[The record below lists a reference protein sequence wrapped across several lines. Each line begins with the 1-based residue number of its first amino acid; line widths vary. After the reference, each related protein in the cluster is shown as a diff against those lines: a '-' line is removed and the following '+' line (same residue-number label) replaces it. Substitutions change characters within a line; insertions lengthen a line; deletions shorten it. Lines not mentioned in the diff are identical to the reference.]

1 MPLWI
6 ILITISVLTF
16 SVATLLQRVLLK
28 DDQSD
33 PIAYSLAFQSLFT
46 TTAIII
52 ALLTHNFKLYIPNL
66 LTLIAVLSSGFLW
79 AGFSILSFKAF
90 KFADAG
96 SVTIISS
103 LGSVITAVLA
113 ILIYHNVLTLE
124 LAIGTILILLAIFI
138 LNHSKHSKVT
148 KKGIFYAFLA
158 TLFSGVAVIADIYA
172 LKSYSI
178 FTYLPMSAGITT
190 LIISIVFHKQVK
202 PAIQLTRSR
211 TFIKML
217 VFAFFYIIQ
226 AYTYYM
232 AYIAGGQI
240 SHVAIIS
247 RFYIVL
253 TAILSI
259 IFLGERENIK
269 KKVIASILATIGVI
283 LLG

>member
-6 ILITISVLTF
+6 VLITISVLTF
-16 SVATLLQRVLLK
+16 SAATLLQRVLLK

-33 PIAYSLAFQSLFT
+33 PIAYSLAFQLVYT
-46 TTAIII
+46 TSTIII
-52 ALLTHNFKLYIPNL
+52 ALLTHNLKFYIPNL

-96 SVTIISS
+96 SVAIISS

-138 LNHSKHSKVT
+138 LNHSKHSNIT
-148 KKGIFYAFLA
+148 KKGMFYAFLA
-158 TLFSGVAVIADIYA
+158 TLFSGVAVIADVYA

-178 FTYLPMSAGITT
+178 FTYFPISASITT
-190 LIISIVFHKQVK
+190 LVISMIFHKKVK
-202 PAIQLTRSR
+202 LAIELMRSR
-211 TFIKML
+211 IFVKML
-217 VFAFFYIIQ
+217 VFAFFFIIQ

-232 AYIAGGQI
+232 AYIAGGPI
-240 SHVAIIS
+240 SHIAIIS

-259 IFLGERENIK
+259 IFLGERENMK
-269 KKVIASILATIGVI
+269 KKVIASILAAIGVI